1 MASEISN
8 KQNLNYK
15 NMSTSICS
23 NDEIIEEGF
32 VYSEADL
39 LDELNTSEANDG
51 DADANDTGEDDEH
64 NANDGN
70 INNEKYVNNQKVNNR
85 HNIPNKT
92 ITVNKGEKAKEVT
105 ANLTHINSHTS
116 ATADNATHTN
126 DNNDNL
132 SNVAANIV
140 DNNCV
145 PFVNADNATTT
156 KPNDKHTSTPPTHK
170 LQLRDVVDDESLTIV
185 TAGSGFDSFCPITP
199 RRIIDVE
206 DEPNQFLN
214 CNVTNNITK
223 NNNNNADQTKDATS
237 DVAAVNV
244 TGHNDRNDDEGYY
257 YADEPE
263 DELIVQFLGE
273 ANRIAEARLAAR
285 RQARAEAREIRMR
298 ELERQQKEQEQNA
311 DRVFD
316 MHTVSGIDSLSRLAI
331 GVGSSPLGALVLNS
345 TRANSMSSRRS
356 SEDSLEEEGR
366 NLRDIRHELKDVEER
381 FRKAMIANAQLDNER
396 ASQTYQIQLLKDKL
410 EEVEESYA
418 QLQREFKEK
427 SRDCNALKR
436 NLDKLSEELKLVQ
449 GQLTE
454 RDNLIEEQGLVIV
467 AIENDEGTDAKRAL
481 VSVENAQLLGS
492 VQGSLDV
499 RVKRFSEEKHQ
510 LLTEV
515 QKLQETLESYKAQ
528 GKGGSNSLNGPS
540 GSDEDYEAQREA
552 NKIISDY
559 KYKLQKAEQ
568 EIASLQ
574 ASLARSETQVIR
586 YKSTAEA
593 AEKAEAELKIERR
606 KLQRENREAME
617 RLEELETSNNHL
629 LKRLD
634 KLKNAKSALLKEL

>member
-1 MASEISN
+1 MSDALNNNVLSRVGDDVCMSTDSTDSSN
-8 KQNLNYK
+8 KEKHQTNNDCGLNKKYT
-15 NMSTSICS
+15 TSISTNS

-32 VYSEADL
+32 DYSEADL
-39 LDELNTSEANDG
+39 LDELNAS
-51 DADANDTGEDDEH
+51 DD
-64 NANDGN
+64 DQDVD
-70 INNEKYVNNQKVNNR
+70 VNGGV
-85 HNIPNKT
+85 
-92 ITVNKGEKAKEVT
+92 
-105 ANLTHINSHTS
+105 
-116 ATADNATHTN
+116 
-126 DNNDNL
+126 NDNL
-132 SNVAANIV
+132 ERNANIQKYNTHDLPITQGADKKGEACENITGAFSPSNHV
-140 DNNCV
+140 TDTNSHDNKTRSTNIVANDVGSDYV
-145 PFVNADNATTT
+145 PIVSTDNA
-156 KPNDKHTSTPPTHK
+156 PNSASDKQKVTPTNLALCSDTDQPNASE
-170 LQLRDVVDDESLTIV
+170 VGVDSY
-185 TAGSGFDSFCPITP
+185 CPITP
-199 RRIIDVE
+199 RCIVDVE
-206 DEPNQFLN
+206 AEPNPLLKSSSTTRIKSN
-214 CNVTNNITK
+214 NKNVVDDGGVASNN
-223 NNNNNADQTKDATS
+223 DH
-237 DVAAVNV
+237 
-244 TGHNDRNDDEGYY
+244 GDEGYY
-257 YADEPE
+257 YSDEPE

-316 MHTVSGIDSLSRLAI
+316 MHSSSGIDPLSRSRLAT
-331 GVGSSPLGALVLNS
+331 GVGSSPLGAVLNS

-366 NLRDIRHELKDVEER
+366 SLRDIRHELKDVEER

-410 EEVEESYA
+410 EEMEESYA
-418 QLQREFKEK
+418 QLQREFKDK
-427 SRDCNALKR
+427 SRECNALKR

-454 RDNLIEEQGLVIV
+454 RDKLIADQGLVIV
-467 AIENDEGTDAKRAL
+467 AVENEDGTDAKRAL

-499 RVKRFSEEKHQ
+499 RLKKFSEEKQQ
-510 LLTEV
+510 LFAEV
-515 QKLQETLESYKAQ
+515 QKLQETLENYKSQ
-528 GKGGSNSLNGPS
+528 GKGRSNSLNGPT

-617 RLEELETSNNHL
+617 RMEELETSNNHL

-634 KLKNAKSALLKEL
+634 KLKNAKSALLKDL